1 MPYFALVDTNAVLV
15 KTKLRTTKPS
25 DYLQTNRSVK
35 IKGTLL

>member
-1 MPYFALVDTNAVLV
+1 MPYFAFVDTNAVLV

-35 IKGTLL
+35 IKGTLV